1 MCSLSCCHTQAKLPD
16 LCEQLA
22 DTHRC
27 AASALPHRLTQVV
40 SCAACMPLSW
50 CSAGRASKGFR
61 ARVAYIFGPAEQ
73 SFGAETGAR
82 PSFSCARCRVG
93 PRPPSTDAS
102 WLQLAH
108 LSVRSAGLDRF
119 YKHRAPTQ
127 GPPRP
132 SDRAAT
138 GDLTTTSVCMPI
150 SLQLPTGGR
159 CFQPR
164 HAQICHHHRCCRA
177 IPRAAAVEASA
188 PTAQAE
194 PEGPLEPS
202 QFKRDIAEEFT
213 QRAPEYDQSDAY
225 HHSLAESLVS
235 LADIQPGQTV
245 LDVATG
251 TGLVAVV
258 AAHAVGP
265 TGRVFGI
272 DMTHA
277 MLCEVRHAVLGHL
290 GRRPTSA
297 RLAFERQCSSEILV
311 NTLLLA
317 SNPLGWLQ
325 TSNPMQE
332 NACDSP
338 LAVASQAVHMLHIA
352 RLIHGGSHLLV
363 SCHRLSPRG
372 TASSS

>member
-1 MCSLSCCHTQAKLPD
+1 MQ
-16 LCEQLA
+16 
-22 DTHRC
+22 
-27 AASALPHRLTQVV
+27 
-40 SCAACMPLSW
+40 
-50 CSAGRASKGFR
+50 
-61 ARVAYIFGPAEQ
+61 
-73 SFGAETGAR
+73 GAESAPGPQHRRVLVAIGALVSTVSWSR
-82 PSFSCARCRVG
+82 PF
-93 PRPPSTDAS
+93 
-102 WLQLAH
+102 L
-108 LSVRSAGLDRF
+108 
-119 YKHRAPTQ
+119 KHRAPTQ
-127 GPPRP
+127 GLPRP

-290 GRRPTSA
+290 GHLGRRPTSA

-338 LAVASQAVHMLHIA
+338 LGCRLSSRTHAAHCQADTRRVPPRSVLPQAVAKGDSKQLPEHI
-352 RLIHGGSHLLV
+352 LDLGG
-363 SCHRLSPRG
+363 C
-372 TASSS
+372 